1 MKKERERIDELDIS
15 SKLTKIKY
23 VNNVSPYYYF
33 QLTDPDENI
42 IEVTGQ
48 YSPAEGEFDE

>member
-1 MKKERERIDELDIS
+1 MKKDRERIEELDIS

-42 IEVTGQ
+42 IEATGQ
-48 YSPAEGEFDE
+48 YSPSEGEFDE